1 MPPPFHS
8 LPAVTSSACV
18 SLAVVVS
25 VAVEST
31 PHMTWQL
38 SEGALQFVIAAVVPA
53 LVWPAKAGGCRQWAG
68 LVDRPRS

>member
-1 MPPPFHS
+1 MPPAP
-8 LPAVTSSACV
+8 PPVTSSACV
-18 SLAVVVS
+18 SLYLAVG

-38 SEGALQFVIAAVVPA
+38 FEGELQFVIAPVVPA

-68 LVDRPRS
+68 LRR